1 MHVLIRVCC
10 TCRLDKVIALGY
22 ISVPVWFV
30 WASFFIG
37 YGPGPQFRYYQL
49 TESMKDQN
57 RITEEFRVKGMIC
70 SRCLK
75 VLNDELRQAGAEILE
90 IELGRVVINYSSQKI
105 SRSHIERVIRENEFS
120 LIWDKE
126 TLLAEQTKR
135 WVINYIWNTNLEQ
148 KLSGFLVD
156 KMQANYG
163 SLSRNFS
170 RVFGKTIERYS
181 LLLKIER
188 AKELVEYGG
197 MNLSE
202 IAYSLGYQNPSALSK
217 QFKKETGMSLREY
230 QKLGIT
236 RRIPLDKI

>member
-1 MHVLIRVCC
+1 MDMAMATFWYH
-10 TCRLDKVIALGY
+10 
-22 ISVPVWFV
+22 
-30 WASFFIG
+30 
-37 YGPGPQFRYYQL
+37 QL

-57 RITEEFRVKGMIC
+57 RITEEFKVKGMIC

-75 VLNDELRQAGAEILE
+75 VLNDELRQAGAEIME
-90 IELGRVVINYSSQKI
+90 IELGRVVINHDPQKI

-135 WVINYIWNTNLEQ
+135 WVINYIRNTNLEQ
-148 KLSGFLVD
+148 KLSRFIAE
-156 KMQANYG
+156 KMEANYE

-170 RVFGKTIERYS
+170 KVFGKTIERYG

-188 AKELVEYGG
+188 AKELVEYGEL
-197 MNLSE
+197 NLSE
-202 IAYSLGYQNPSALSK
+202 IAYSLGYQNPPALSR

>member
-1 MHVLIRVCC
+1 
-10 TCRLDKVIALGY
+10 
-22 ISVPVWFV
+22 
-30 WASFFIG
+30 
-37 YGPGPQFRYYQL
+37 
-49 TESMKDQN
+49 MKDQN

-202 IAYSLGYQNPSALSK
+202 IAYGLGYQNPSALSK

>member
-1 MHVLIRVCC
+1 
-10 TCRLDKVIALGY
+10 
-22 ISVPVWFV
+22 
-30 WASFFIG
+30 
-37 YGPGPQFRYYQL
+37 
-49 TESMKDQN
+49 MKDQN

-75 VLNDELRQAGAEILE
+75 VLNDELRRAGAEILE

-236 RRIPLDKI
+236 RRILLDKI

>member
-1 MHVLIRVCC
+1 
-10 TCRLDKVIALGY
+10 
-22 ISVPVWFV
+22 
-30 WASFFIG
+30 
-37 YGPGPQFRYYQL
+37 
-49 TESMKDQN
+49 MKDQN
-57 RITEEFRVKGMIC
+57 RITLEFKVKGMIC

-75 VLNDELRQAGAEILE
+75 VLSDELKQTGAEIKE
-90 IELGRVVINYSSQKI
+90 IELGRVVINFDPQKI
-105 SRSHIERVIRENEFS
+105 RRSNIERVIRENEFS

-148 KLSGFLVD
+148 KLSRFIAE
-156 KMQANYG
+156 KMEANYE

-170 RVFGKTIERYS
+170 KVFGKTIERYS

-188 AKELVEYGG
+188 AKELVEYGD

-236 RRIPLDKI
+236 IRIPIDKI

>member
-1 MHVLIRVCC
+1 
-10 TCRLDKVIALGY
+10 
-22 ISVPVWFV
+22 
-30 WASFFIG
+30 
-37 YGPGPQFRYYQL
+37 
-49 TESMKDQN
+49 MKDQN

-75 VLNDELRQAGAEILE
+75 VLNDELRRAGAEILE

-230 QKLGIT
+230 PKLGIT

>member
-1 MHVLIRVCC
+1 
-10 TCRLDKVIALGY
+10 
-22 ISVPVWFV
+22 
-30 WASFFIG
+30 
-37 YGPGPQFRYYQL
+37 
-49 TESMKDQN
+49 
-57 RITEEFRVKGMIC
+57 MIC

-90 IELGRVVINYSSQKI
+90 IELGRIVIKYSSQKI

-217 QFKKETGMSLREY
+217 QFKKEAGMSLREY

>member
-1 MHVLIRVCC
+1 
-10 TCRLDKVIALGY
+10 
-22 ISVPVWFV
+22 
-30 WASFFIG
+30 
-37 YGPGPQFRYYQL
+37 
-49 TESMKDQN
+49 MKDQN

-75 VLNDELRQAGAEILE
+75 VLNDELRRAGAEILE

>member
-1 MHVLIRVCC
+1 
-10 TCRLDKVIALGY
+10 
-22 ISVPVWFV
+22 
-30 WASFFIG
+30 
-37 YGPGPQFRYYQL
+37 
-49 TESMKDQN
+49 
-57 RITEEFRVKGMIC
+57 MIC

-75 VLNDELRQAGAEILE
+75 VLNDELRRAGAEILE

-230 QKLGIT
+230 PKLGIT